1 MKKKPTMKALIKKAD
16 DSFQTM
22 IRYRDD
28 FKCITCGRQFPYG
41 ERTNLHAGHF
51 ISRKNKSTRWDEE
64 NVNAQCAYCNMQQSF
79 GNVFV
84 IHNYEK
90 ALESKYG
97 VGTVERLIKKG
108 REVFKPTREFLEEI
122 IKSSE
127 EFVANKK
134 AQYRLGSESSIN
146 GDVPQ
151 GISANLGDEK

>member
-28 FKCITCGRQFPYG
+28 FKCITCGRQFPFG

-51 ISRKNKSTRWDEE
+51 VGRGNKSTRWDEE

-84 IHNYEK
+84 IHNYER
-90 ALESKYG
+90 ALEEKYG
-97 VGTVERLIKKG
+97 KGTVERLIRKG

-122 IKSSE
+122 IRTSD

-134 AQYRLGSESSIN
+134 AQYRLGTDILN
-146 GDVPQ
+146 DGDVPQ
-151 GISANLGDEK
+151 GISAKLGD